1 MASASKKIA
10 RRKSLSL
17 KEKIEIINKIE
28 NGNSNHKL
36 CKEYDVNS
44 STISTILKMKEKLK
58 TYYADINA
66 FGGNVKRKRANKPEY
81 ELLEKV
87 VYDWLCQKRT
97 IGEPVSGLIL
107 QEKARIFYS
116 TLKLHEKISDQGHEF
131 KASDGWLS
139 RFKDRYNLRTLQ
151 PKGEKASADTVASE
165 NFVSEFN
172 EFLEKNNYQ
181 LENIYNADETGL
193 QYRSLPDKTL
203 VLSNEE
209 EVAGRKPM
217 KERLTIMVCANAT
230 GSHRIPLLVIG
241 KSAKPRCFKK
251 NQQLPLNYTNQK
263 KAWMNAQIF
272 KHWFIDIF
280 LKNVRELKP
289 DAKIILLLDNAP
301 THPSA
306 QELNL
311 IDEKCTVIYLPPNV
325 TSLIQPMDQG
335 KWTVLDCMN
344 VLREAWISLTPNTL
358 RNSWKKLI
366 NPASLLNGMTLQSNT
381 ELTISN
387 NELVN
392 LVNRLPGGSV
402 YSSGDVTNWLE
413 KEDEV
418 NLPLFKVISDEELLN
433 RHADLNL
440 PIPME
445 NETPDSCNEDEELEE
460 TIDELATQPSIL
472 NAAQCIVNWTRG
484 LSEFTEE
491 ERLIFIK
498 ARDLALNVTLN
509 QAKNV

>member
-1 MASASKKIA
+1 MQIA

-289 DAKIILLLDNAP
+289 DAK
-301 THPSA
+301 
-306 QELNL
+306 
-311 IDEKCTVIYLPPNV
+311 
-325 TSLIQPMDQG
+325 
-335 KWTVLDCMN
+335 
-344 VLREAWISLTPNTL
+344 
-358 RNSWKKLI
+358 
-366 NPASLLNGMTLQSNT
+366 
-381 ELTISN
+381 
-387 NELVN
+387 
-392 LVNRLPGGSV
+392 
-402 YSSGDVTNWLE
+402 YS
-413 KEDEV
+413 
-418 NLPLFKVISDEELLN
+418 I
-433 RHADLNL
+433 
-440 PIPME
+440 
-445 NETPDSCNEDEELEE
+445 
-460 TIDELATQPSIL
+460 
-472 NAAQCIVNWTRG
+472 
-484 LSEFTEE
+484 
-491 ERLIFIK
+491 
-498 ARDLALNVTLN
+498 
-509 QAKNV
+509 